1 MFSQSRLTTKRHA
14 GFTLM
19 EVMVSVSIFTIV
31 VIVGIGSLLTINETY
46 RKSQT
51 DRKAVDSLT
60 YNLEAMSRRIRTA
73 QTWGGVIGTPTNSF
87 SFKDQDG
94 VDVSYQYD
102 LVTPDHIAVTETV
115 QGGTPETYDITPD
128 GVHIDSS
135 VPGGGMWFTQYQA
148 GPTGQK
154 YLQINIG
161 GRVENGKQTSQFM
174 FQTSVSKRTF
184 E

>member
-19 EVMVSVSIFTIV
+19 EVMVSVSIFSIV
-31 VIVGIGSLLTINETY
+31 VIVGIGALLTINETY

-51 DRKAVDSLT
+51 DRKTVDSLT
-60 YNLEAMSRRIRTA
+60 YSLEAMSRRIRTA
-73 QTWGGVIGTPTNSF
+73 QTWSGTIGTPENSF
-87 SFKDQDG
+87 SFIDQDG
-94 VDVSYQYD
+94 VAVSYQYD
-102 LVTPDHIAVTETV
+102 LVTPDHMAVTETI
-115 QGGTPETYDITPD
+115 QGGSPETFDITPE
-128 GVHIDSS
+128 GVHIDNT
-135 VPGGGMWFTQYQA
+135 VPGGGLWFTQYQN
-148 GPTGQK
+148 GTTGQK
-154 YLQINIG
+154 YLQINLG

>member
-1 MFSQSRLTTKRHA
+1 MFSQSRLTTKRHE

-19 EVMVSVSIFTIV
+19 EVMVSVSIFTIIV
-31 VIVGIGSLLTINETY
+31 VVGIGSLLTINETY

-60 YNLEAMSRRIRTA
+60 YTLEAMSRRIRTA
-73 QTWGGVIGTPTNSF
+73 QTWNGTPGAAVSSF

-94 VDVSYQYD
+94 IDVSYQYD
-102 LVTPDHIAVTETV
+102 TQTPDHIAVTETV
-115 QGGTPETYDITPD
+115 PGGSPETYDVTPD
-128 GVHIDSS
+128 GVHIDNSI
-135 VPGGGMWFTQYQA
+135 PGGGLWFTQYQA
-148 GPTGQK
+148 SPTSQK

-161 GRVENGKQTSQFM
+161 GKVDNGKQTSQFM
-174 FQTSVSKRTF
+174 FQTAVSKRTF

>member
-1 MFSQSRLTTKRHA
+1 MFSHTHTTKKHA

-73 QTWGGVIGTPTNSF
+73 QTWSGVPGTAVSSF
-87 SFKDQDG
+87 AFKDQDG

-102 LVTPDHIAVTETV
+102 LQTPDHIAITETPP
-115 QGGTPETYDITPD
+115 GGSPETYDITPD
-128 GVHIDSS
+128 GVHIDNSI
-135 VPGGGMWFTQYQA
+135 PGGGLWFTQYQV
-148 GPTGQK
+148 GTTGQK

-161 GRVENGKQTSQFM
+161 GRVDNGKQTSQFM
-174 FQTSVSKRTF
+174 FQTGVSKRTF